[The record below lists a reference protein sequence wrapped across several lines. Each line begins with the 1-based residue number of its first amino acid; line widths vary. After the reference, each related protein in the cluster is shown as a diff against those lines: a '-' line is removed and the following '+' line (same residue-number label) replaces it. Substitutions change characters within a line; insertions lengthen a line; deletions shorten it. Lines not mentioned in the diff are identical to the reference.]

1 MFKINLL
8 PKEVLERR
16 RYEDWYP
23 RVFLIAAI
31 ALLVVIAL
39 YALFAFQANS
49 MRGELQSTRD
59 NSEGYRKSAEKL
71 SIFEKKETQ
80 LQEREVVA
88 QAALAG
94 RVNVGEV
101 ANDISLVLP
110 DEVWLES
117 LTINEE
123 TGLILAGNTP
133 RSAGQSTDVAY
144 KSVAKTLVRLSELP
158 GLYDVWLDSAA
169 NAQWSKWAI
178 TTDAAVAGA
187 TGAADLN
194 VNVVTFEASGKVV
207 LPPGAASAS
216 GTSGTS
222 GAGAGQ
228 GSGPSAAAQD
238 AVNSANTGQTQ

>member
-23 RVFLIAAI
+23 RVFLIAAV
-31 ALLVVIAL
+31 ALVMVIAL

-59 NSEGYRKSAEKL
+59 NSEGYRQSAEKL

-117 LTINEE
+117 LTINQD

-169 NAQWSKWAI
+169 NAQWSKWALVS
-178 TTDAAVAGA
+178 DAAAAGG

-207 LPPGAASAS
+207 RPPGAASAS
-216 GTSGTS
+216 GTSG
-222 GAGAGQ
+222 AGAGQ
-228 GSGPSAAAQD
+228 GGAPSAAAQN
-238 AVNSANTGQTQ
+238 AVDSANTGQTQ

>member
-31 ALLVVIAL
+31 ALVLVVAL

-49 MRGELQSTRD
+49 MRGELQTTREE
-59 NSEGYRKSAEKL
+59 SQQYQQTAEKL

-80 LQEREVVA
+80 LQQREVVA

-117 LTINEE
+117 LTISQEK
-123 TGLILAGNTP
+123 GLILTGNTP

-158 GLYDVWLDSAA
+158 GLYDVWLNSAS
-169 NAQWSKWAI
+169 NAQWSKWVAS
-178 TTDAAVAGA
+178 AASATSGGA
-187 TGAADLN
+187 VNLN
-194 VNVVTFEASGKVV
+194 VNVVTFEASGKV
-207 LPPGAASAS
+207 LRPLSAS
-216 GTSGTS
+216 DAANTPTS
-222 GAGAGQ
+222 GATHSVA
-228 GSGPSAAAQD
+228 PAAAAQD
-238 AVNSANTGQTQ
+238 AVNSANARPTQ

>member
-23 RVFLIAAI
+23 RVFLIAAVV
-31 ALLVVIAL
+31 LVMVIAL

-49 MRGELQSTRD
+49 MRGELQSIQEDSQT
-59 NSEGYRKSAEKL
+59 YQQTAEKL

-80 LQEREVVA
+80 LQQREVVA
-88 QAALAG
+88 QVALAG

-117 LTINEE
+117 LTINQES
-123 TGLILAGNTP
+123 GLVIAGNTP
-133 RSAGQSTDVAY
+133 RSAGQSTDIAY

-169 NAQWSKWAI
+169 NAQWTKWA
-178 TTDAAVAGA
+178 A
-187 TGAADLN
+187 TGAANTVTDLN

-207 LPPGAASAS
+207 RPPAAGDATNTPGVGAS
-216 GTSGTS
+216 
-222 GAGAGQ
+222 Q
-228 GSGPSAAAQD
+228 GSAPAAAAQG
-238 AVNSANTGQTQ
+238 AVNSANTGTTQ